1 MMDKL
6 KKLKNKV
13 LTTVFVLSWFA
24 ILALTGS
31 FEQFRISAV
40 EYIVYCT
47 VAFAAIGISGAIT
60 GLLNFNI
67 ERGKRR

>member
-1 MMDKL
+1 MDKL
-6 KKLKNKV
+6 KKKL
-13 LTTVFVLSWFA
+13 LTVVFVLSWFA
-24 ILALTGS
+24 IYALTGS

-47 VAFAAIGISGAIT
+47 VAFAAIGISGVIT
-60 GLLNFNI
+60 GLLNFNV